1 MNIIPFLNRF
11 KRLRTL
17 TKTRTSKDPWAE
29 HKRQYNEQLEH
40 KEEERERL
48 KEIYTSDLYQYK
60 YETDKQKVV
69 KQIYPNNNDVQF
81 ILGFYKG
88 QQDGYRMEQYHID
101 KYVPDHYVYKL
112 NNDLKLTPDVNK
124 VKSQLFGISAQF
136 KHQKEEVLNRTM
148 RRHLN
153 ILEKTSPTIPDKFG
167 DNLHWGLLVVEQDP
181 EQNIS
186 KEVFEHSWDAI
197 ISRIAIVETPWV
209 QTILEGDG
217 SITTKKGTDTRLH
230 VYLQALNPKQGQDWI
245 EDRLKMQNRKQQLN
259 DFLTK

>member
-1 MNIIPFLNRF
+1 MIKLFKQLFKKEKPKSDYE
-11 KRLRTL
+11 KRLER
-17 TKTRTSKDPWAE
+17 
-29 HKRQYNEQLEH
+29 EQ
-40 KEEERERL
+40 EEEDRL

-60 YETDKQKVV
+60 YETDKQKVL
-69 KQIYPNNNDVQF
+69 KQIYPNNDDVQF
-81 ILGFYKG
+81 ILGFRKA
-88 QQDGYRMEQYHID
+88 QQDGWRMEQYHID

-112 NNDLKLTPDVNK
+112 NNDLKLSPDLNK
-124 VKSQLFGISAQF
+124 VKSDLFGISAQF
-136 KHQKEEVLNRTM
+136 EHQKEEILNRSI
-148 RRHLN
+148 RRHHMA
-153 ILEKTSPTIPDKFG
+153 LEKTSPTIPDKFG

-197 ISRIAIVETPWV
+197 ISKIAIVETPWV

-217 SITTKKGTDTRLH
+217 SITTHRGSDKRLH
-230 VYLQALNPKQGQDWI
+230 VYLQAPNPKQGQDWV

>member
-1 MNIIPFLNRF
+1 MIKLFKQLFKKQKPKSDYDKRF
-11 KRLRTL
+11 
-17 TKTRTSKDPWAE
+17 
-29 HKRQYNEQLEH
+29 
-40 KEEERERL
+40 EREQEEQDRL
-48 KEIYTSDLYQYK
+48 EEIYTSDLYQYE
-60 YETDKQKVV
+60 YETDKQKVL
-69 KQIYPNNNDVQF
+69 KQIYPNEANVE
-81 ILGFYKG
+81 ILLGFYKP
-88 QQDGYRMEQYHID
+88 QKDAYRIDRSEID
-101 KYVPDHYVYKL
+101 KYVPDHCVYKL
-112 NNDLKLTPDVNK
+112 NNTLITSTDVNK
-124 VKSQLFGISAQF
+124 VYSQLGAVVAKLKEDFIQ
-136 KHQKEEVLNRTM
+136 EEVLNRWM
-148 RRHLN
+148 RRHYEA
-153 ILEKTSPTIPDKFG
+153 LEKTSPTIPDKFG

-197 ISRIAIVETPWV
+197 ISRIVIVETPWV

>member
-1 MNIIPFLNRF
+1 MIKLFKQLFKKEKPKSDYE
-11 KRLRTL
+11 KRLERE
-17 TKTRTSKDPWAE
+17 R
-29 HKRQYNEQLEH
+29 
-40 KEEERERL
+40 EEEDRL

-60 YETDKQKVV
+60 YETDKQKVL

-81 ILGFYKG
+81 ILGFRKA
-88 QQDGYRMEQYHID
+88 QQDGYRMEQYYID

-112 NNDLKLTPDVNK
+112 NNDLKLTPDLNK
-124 VKSQLFGISAQF
+124 VKNELFGIVAQF
-136 KHQKEEVLNRTM
+136 KYQKEEVLNRSV
-148 RRHLN
+148 RRHHMV
-153 ILEKTSPTIPDKFG
+153 LEKTSPTIPDKFG
-167 DNLHWGLLVVEQDP
+167 DNLHWGLLVVEQDT

-197 ISRIAIVETPWV
+197 ISKIAIVETPWV

-217 SITTKKGTDTRLH
+217 SITTKRGTDKRLH
-230 VYLQALNPKQGQDWI
+230 VYLQATNPKQGQDWI